1 MKCDGSIIRHQK
13 SPWKGNRVP
22 NLNGDGRFLRGGSAS
37 QVLTMQDDSVEDHT
51 HSVSDPGHSHT
62 DRGHSH
68 SYTRIPREWDSGT
81 PLGINAYFQDY
92 MSDRTYS
99 TRTGHA
105 SITTNTANVRV
116 GSINEVLIQGS
127 ETRPKSMIVE
137 WIIKVC

>member
-1 MKCDGSIIRHQK
+1 M
-13 SPWKGNRVP
+13 P

-37 QVLTMQDDSVEDHT
+37 QVLTMQDDSVEDHS

-62 DRGHSH
+62 DRGHRH
-68 SYTRIPREWDSGT
+68 GYTKIRREYDYAT
-81 PLGINAYFQDY
+81 PLGINKYFQDY
-92 MSDRTYS
+92 VPESSYS
-99 TRTGHA
+99 TGTGRA

-116 GSINEVLIQGS
+116 GSINTSNKGS